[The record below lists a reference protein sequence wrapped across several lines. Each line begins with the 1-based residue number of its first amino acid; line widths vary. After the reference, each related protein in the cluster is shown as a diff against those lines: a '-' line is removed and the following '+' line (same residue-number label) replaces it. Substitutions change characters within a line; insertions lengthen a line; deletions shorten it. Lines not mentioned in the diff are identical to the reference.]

1 MTSWPIV
8 SMNRCV
14 NLLLPKYLLF
24 YKLITYTFFFVKTN
38 HIGLKVVRLIEAAE
52 SRSLLLVIKCVKF
65 TSGGGE
71 VFSFFLY
78 QYQTIASV
86 VLSERIRI

>member
-14 NLLLPKYLLF
+14 NPLLPKYLLS
-24 YKLITYTFFFVKTN
+24 YKLITYTFFFVRTN
-38 HIGLKVVRLIEAAE
+38 CTGLKVVRWIEAAD

-65 TSGGGE
+65 ANGGGR
-71 VFSFFLY
+71 VFLFSY
-78 QYQTIASV
+78 TGIKG
-86 VLSERIRI
+86 